1 MNSMRNK
8 VNLIG
13 RLGAKPEIQTVKGG
27 FMITRFSI
35 ATNESYKEKNGEWKE
50 VTQWH
55 NATIW
60 GKNAERFVK
69 NADKGIEVAIEGR
82 LANSS
87 YEAKNGE
94 KRYQTE
100 VEVHD
105 FLLLVPREVKAQV

>member
-8 VNLIG
+8 VTLIG

-35 ATNESYKEKNGEWKE
+35 ATKESFKEKNGEWKDS
-50 VTQWH
+50 TQWH
-55 NATIW
+55 NAHMW
-60 GKNAERFVK
+60 GKSAENFVK
-69 NADKGIEVAIEGR
+69 LADKGFEVAIEGR

-87 YEAKNGE
+87 YETKTGE

-105 FLLLVPREVKAQV
+105 FVLLTPKTAKV

>member
-8 VNLIG
+8 VTLIG

-27 FMITRFSI
+27 FIITRFSI
-35 ATNESYKEKNGEWKE
+35 ATRESFKEKNGEWKDN
-50 VTQWH
+50 TQWH
-55 NATIW
+55 NAHMW
-60 GKNAERFVK
+60 GKSAENFVK
-69 NADKGIEVAIEGR
+69 LADKGFEVAIEGR

-87 YEAKNGE
+87 YETKTGE

-105 FLLLVPREVKAQV
+105 FVLLTPKTAKV

>member
-35 ATNESYKEKNGEWKE
+35 ATNEPYKEKNGEWKDN
-50 VTQWH
+50 TQWH
-55 NATIW
+55 SATLW

-69 NADKGIEVAIEGR
+69 NADKGVEVAIEGR
-82 LANSS
+82 LVNNT
-87 YEAKNGE
+87 YETKTGE

-105 FLLLVPREVKAQV
+105 FLLLLPKATK